1 MRKWGER
8 EKESERGS
16 ERVGRESMERVR
28 VFGMRRGSE
37 RAERERV
44 WRESRERVGVRVGR
58 ERVAV

>member
-1 MRKWGER
+1 MERKGVRKWGER

-37 RAERERV
+37 RAERERE
-44 WRESRERVGVRVGR
+44 WGERVGR
-58 ERVAV
+58 EWG